1 MCFMGEKQIFIIMQ
15 HDFKP
20 VTNQNYHMRIP
31 MPRPIYSWMEDIPK
45 SQLVHFSMVYWSW
58 VLARSISNGLIFP

>member
-45 SQLVHFSMVYWSW
+45 SQLVHFSMVYWS
-58 VLARSISNGLIFP
+58 